1 MNLKGKRV
9 LVLGLGK
16 SGMAAVRFLA
26 SRGAIVS
33 AADSRP
39 REDFGAA
46 IQELAGL
53 PATLHFGGH
62 PETVVLAHDIVV
74 PSPGVPWDLA
84 SLARARQLGIPVIG
98 ELELAAGTLHGRA
111 IGVTGTNGKTTTASL
126 IDHVLRES
134 GVPGSLAGNIGT
146 PVLEI
151 VDDSRPGQWHV
162 LELSSFQ
169 LEATESFRCHVA
181 AVLNVTPDHLDRHRN
196 FELYAEAKARILR
209 NQRPGD
215 FAVLNG
221 DDPECRAMESR
232 VLGSLIR
239 FGATCRPGLDACAAE
254 GRITFRGADIS
265 GSDLSIKGAHN
276 LENAL
281 AAVAA
286 CSLAG
291 LSPAAISGALGSFRP
306 VSHRMEFVAK
316 VRGVNYYNDSK
327 ATNVAAAVKACGSFS
342 SGLWPILGGRDKGS
356 DYAPLASALKA
367 RTRAALL
374 VGEAAPLIRRQLDS
388 TVPTVDA
395 GTIRAALDYALSR
408 ARPGDTVLLAPA
420 CASFDQYPNY
430 IERGREFRR
439 LVESLGA

>member
-1 MNLKGKRV
+1 MNLKGKRA
-9 LVLGLGK
+9 LVVGLGK
-16 SGMAAVRFLA
+16 SGLAAVRFLA

-46 IQELAGL
+46 IQELADL

-62 PETVVLAHDIVV
+62 PEKTVLAHDIVV
-74 PSPGVPWDLA
+74 PSPGVPWELP
-84 SLARARQLGIPVIG
+84 SLARARELGIPVCG
-98 ELELAAGTLHGRA
+98 ELELAAGLLRGHT

-126 IDHVLRES
+126 IDHVLRAS

-151 VDDSRPGQWHV
+151 VDDSRPGEWHV

-181 AVLNVTPDHLDRHRN
+181 TVLNVTPDHLDRHRT
-196 FELYAEAKARILR
+196 FEQYATAKARIFR

-215 FAVLNG
+215 FAVLNA

-232 VLGSLIR
+232 VLGSLVR
-239 FGATCRPGLDACAAE
+239 FGATRQARLDAYVAD
-254 GRITFRGADIS
+254 GRIVFRGADIS
-265 GSDLSIKGAHN
+265 GSDLPIKGAHN

-291 LSPAAISGALGSFRP
+291 LSPAAIGRALGSFRP
-306 VSHRMEFVAK
+306 VPHRMEFVAK
-316 VRGVNYYNDSK
+316 VRGVDYYNDSK

-356 DYAPLASALKA
+356 DYTPLASALKA
-367 RTRAALL
+367 RTREALL
-374 VGEAAPLIRRQLDS
+374 VGEAAPLIRSQLDS

-408 ARPGDTVLLAPA
+408 ALPGDTVLLAPA

>member
-1 MNLKGKRV
+1 MNLKGKRA
-9 LVLGLGK
+9 LVVGLGK
-16 SGMAAVRFLA
+16 SGLAAVRFLA
-26 SRGAIVS
+26 RRGAIVS

-39 REDFGAA
+39 REDFGVA

-53 PATLHFGGH
+53 PVTLQFGGH
-62 PETVVLAHDIVV
+62 PEATVLSHDIVV
-74 PSPGVPWDLA
+74 PSPGVPWDLP
-84 SLARARQLGIPVIG
+84 SLARARELGIPVFG
-98 ELELAAGTLHGRA
+98 ELELAADRLRGRA

-126 IDHVLRES
+126 IDHVLRAS

-151 VDDSRPGQWHV
+151 VENSRPGEWHV

-169 LEATESFRCHVA
+169 LEAAESFRCHVA
-181 AVLNVTPDHLDRHRN
+181 AVLNVTPDHLDRHGT
-196 FELYAEAKARILR
+196 FEHYAGVKARILR

-215 FAVLNG
+215 FAILNA
-221 DDPECRAMESR
+221 DDPECVAMESR
-232 VLGSLIR
+232 VLGSLVR
-239 FGATCRPGLDACAAE
+239 FGATRQDRLDGYLAD
-254 GRITFRGADIS
+254 GRIVFRGADIS
-265 GSDLSIKGAHN
+265 GSNLPIKGAHN

-291 LSPAAISGALGSFRP
+291 LSSAAIGRALESFRP
-306 VSHRMEFVAK
+306 VPHRMEFVAK
-316 VRGVNYYNDSK
+316 VRGVDYYNDSK

-342 SGLWPILGGRDKGS
+342 SGLWPILGGSDKGL
-356 DYAPLASALKA
+356 DYAPLASALKP
-367 RTRAALL
+367 RTREALL
-374 VGEAAPLIRRQLDS
+374 VGEAAPLIQRQLDS

-408 ARPGDTVLLAPA
+408 ALPGDTVLLAPA

-430 IERGREFRR
+430 VERGREFRR
-439 LVESLGA
+439 LVESLVA